1 MRHGIPSRT
10 ALRVAMRRAA
20 HQIVDGP
27 LVLNDPWSVKI
38 LEPLLSVDGL
48 NYEQKRAKHPV
59 SKAFRS
65 YMVARSRYA
74 EDELKLAYDAGVR
87 QYVVLGAGLDTFAL
101 RCPFKG
107 LNIYEVDF
115 PATQEWKHELMAE
128 AGIPAAENLRFAAVD
143 FEHQTLADGLAQAGF
158 DAKAPAFFSWLGVT
172 MYLTLEGFRATLGF
186 IGERPAGSAVT
197 LDFSVPKELLGLV
210 ERVALDRLA
219 KRVEQAGEPFR
230 LFFSVDE
237 MAAEFRQAGFN
248 RWEMLD
254 AEAVN
259 RLYFQNR
266 TDGLKLVGGAA
277 RLATAW
283 R

>member
-20 HQIVDGP
+20 HQLVDGP
-27 LVLNDPWSVKI
+27 LVLNDPWAVKI
-38 LEPLLSVDGL
+38 LEPLLAVDGL
-48 NYEQKRAKHPV
+48 NYEQKRARHAV

-65 YMVARSRYA
+65 YMVGRSRYA
-74 EDELKLAYDAGVR
+74 EDELKLAYENGVR

-101 RCPFKG
+101 RCG
-107 LNIYEVDF
+107 LDGLRIFEVDF
-115 PATQEWKHELMAE
+115 PATQEWKRELMEE
-128 AGIPAAENLRFAAVD
+128 AGVAVPERLKFAAVD
-143 FEHQTLADGLAQAGF
+143 FEHQTLADGLERAGF
-158 DAKAPAFFSWLGVT
+158 DAEEPAFFSWLGVT
-172 MYLTLEGFRATLGF
+172 MYLTVEGFRATLGF
-186 IGERPAGSAVT
+186 IGGRAKGSAVS
-197 LDFSVPKELLGLV
+197 LDFTLPKNLLGLV

-219 KRVEQAGEPFR
+219 KRVEQAGEPFT
-230 LFFSVDE
+230 LFFSEAE
-237 MAAEFRQAGFN
+237 MAEEFARVGFT
-248 RWEMLD
+248 RWEMLG

-259 RLYFQNR
+259 GRYFQNR